1 MNKSIGD
8 KLAASLRQAKGG
20 AAEQTSHQG
29 SGQNTGNTA
38 TVAGKPH
45 KPVTKKIAAQNH
57 RPPPPN
63 SVSPWE
69 NLHPERIWPD

>member
-20 AAEQTSHQG
+20 AAEQTSNQG

-45 KPVTKKIAAQNH
+45 KRVTKKIAAQSD
-57 RPPPPN
+57 RSPPPN
-63 SVSPWE
+63 SDSSGQ